1 MGGTCSASR
10 ATEQGVVDMV
20 RTLLI
25 RGMLVGIVAGLL
37 TFGFGKVFGEPQ
49 VDRAIAVETQLDEAK
64 AAQDA
69 AKGIHHEEE
78 PELVSRPVQAGIGL
92 FTAVVV
98 YCTAFG
104 GLFAL
109 VFAAA
114 NGRVG
119 NCSPRAVA
127 ALLAGAGFVAV
138 YLVPVLKYPANPPS
152 VGQPDTIGHRTA
164 LYFAMMLVSVAGMVG
179 AVMLRNA
186 LARRHGA
193 WSAAL
198 TAGAGYLV
206 VVFAAQLLLPAINEV
221 PEVFPAV
228 VLWNFRIASL
238 GMQAV
243 MWTTLG
249 LLFGWLTERA
259 AARDHG
265 RLRNMGFAVTQS

>member
-1 MGGTCSASR
+1 
-10 ATEQGVVDMV
+10 MV

-25 RGMLVGIVAGLL
+25 RGMLVGVVAGLL
-37 TFGFGKVFGEPQ
+37 TFGFSKVFGEPQ
-49 VDRAIAVETQLDEAK
+49 VDRAIAFETQLDEAR

-69 AKGIHHEEE
+69 AKGMHHEDE
-78 PELVSRPVQAGIGL
+78 PELVSRSVQAGFGL
-92 FTAVVV
+92 FTGVVV

-127 ALLAGAGFVAV
+127 ALLASAGFVAI
-138 YLVPVLKYPANPPS
+138 YLVPALKYPANPPS
-152 VGQPDTIGHRTA
+152 VGQPDTIDQRTA
-164 LYFAMMLVSVAGMVG
+164 LYFAMMLVSIAAMVG
-179 AVMLRNA
+179 AVMLRNV

-193 WSAAL
+193 WSAGLIA
-198 TAGAGYLV
+198 AAGYLV
-206 VVFAAQLLLPAINEV
+206 VVFAAQLLLPSINEV
-221 PEVFPAV
+221 PEQFPAV
-228 VLWNFRIASL
+228 LLWNFRIVSL
-238 GMQAV
+238 GTQAV

-259 AARDHG
+259 AARHRG
-265 RLRNMGFAVTQS
+265 SARTMRFTAMQS